1 VEDLVLAETAV
12 EIEAVVADVD
22 GEGAAV
28 ARMRR
33 KSGSR

>member
-1 VEDLVLAETAV
+1 VEDSVLAGTAV

-22 GEGAAV
+22 GEGAAA

-33 KSGSR
+33 RSGNR